1 MLMTN
6 HVLLNNIDH
15 KNLRVITT
23 RSAQYGDD
31 VMYAVTFPAEFR
43 NIQAHYPI
51 VFRKNA
57 QGQFEPIALMGF
69 QERQNLFLT
78 SRGWDATYIPLTIE
92 RLPFLIGF
100 SADKQPKMHVD
111 LDSARI
117 SRTEGEAVFREHG
130 GNTEFLERMSSALL
144 AIHQGIAAV
153 QPFVAALLEH
163 ELLESFVLDVQLAN
177 GSQNR
182 LAGFYA
188 INEERLLNL
197 SGAVLERLNRAGYL
211 QAIHMAIASLS
222 QFRVLIERMNKR
234 NAGDC

>member
-1 MLMTN
+1 MTN
-6 HVLLNNIDH
+6 HVLLNNVDH
-15 KNLRVITT
+15 EDLRVITT

-31 VMYAVTFPAEFR
+31 VMYAVTFPLEFR

-57 QGQFEPIALMGF
+57 QGQFEPIALLGF

-78 SRGWDATYIPLTIE
+78 SRGWDASYIPLTIE

-100 SADKQPKMHVD
+100 SADKQPMVHVD
-111 LDSARI
+111 LDSPRI
-117 SRTEGEAVFREHG
+117 SRTEGEAVFREYG
-130 GNTEFLERMSSALL
+130 GNTEFLERMSSVLL
-144 AIHQGIAAV
+144 AIHQGIAGV

-188 INEERLLNL
+188 INEERLQGLN
-197 SGAVLERLNRAGYL
+197 GAVLERFNRAGHL
-211 QAIHMAIASLS
+211 LAIHMAIASMS
-222 QFRVLIERMNKR
+222 QFRALIERMNKC
-234 NAGDC
+234 NAGNI

>member
-1 MLMTN
+1 MTN
-6 HVLLNNIDH
+6 HVLLNNVDH
-15 KNLRVITT
+15 KDLRVITT

-78 SRGWDATYIPLTIE
+78 SRGWDASYIPLTIE

-100 SADKQPKMHVD
+100 SADKQPMMHVD
-111 LDSARI
+111 LDSPRI
-117 SRTEGEAVFREHG
+117 SRTEGEPVFRAHG
-130 GNTEFLERMSSALL
+130 GNTEFLERMSSVLL

-153 QPFVAALLEH
+153 QPFVAALVEH
-163 ELLESFVLDVQLAN
+163 NLLESFVLDVQLAN
-177 GSQNR
+177 GSENR

-188 INEERLLNL
+188 INEERLQNL
-197 SGAVLERLNRAGYL
+197 SGEVLERFNRTGYL

-222 QFRVLIERMNKR
+222 QFRALIERMNKR
-234 NAGDC
+234 NAGDL

>member
-1 MLMTN
+1 MTN
-6 HVLLNNIDH
+6 NVLLNNVDH
-15 KNLRVITT
+15 KDLRVITT
-23 RSAQYGDD
+23 RSARYGDD
-31 VMYAVTFPAEFR
+31 VMFAVTFPSEFR

-57 QGQFEPIALMGF
+57 QGQFEPIALLGF

-78 SRGWDATYIPLTIE
+78 QRGWDATYVPLTIE

-100 SADKQPKMHVD
+100 SADKQPMMHVD
-111 LDSARI
+111 LDSPRI
-117 SRTEGEAVFREHG
+117 SRTEGEPIFREHG
-130 GNTEFLERMSSALL
+130 GNTEFLERMNSVLL
-144 AIHQGIAAV
+144 AIHQGIAGV

-188 INEERLLNL
+188 INEERLQGL
-197 SGAVLERLNRAGYL
+197 SGAVLERFNRAGYL
-211 QAIHMAIASLS
+211 QAIHMTIASMS
-222 QFRVLIERMNKR
+222 QFRALIERMNKR
-234 NAGDC
+234 NANELI

>member
-1 MLMTN
+1 MTN
-6 HVLLNNIDH
+6 NVLLNNVDH
-15 KNLRVITT
+15 KDLRVITA
-23 RSAQYGDD
+23 RSAGYGDD
-31 VMYAVTFPAEFR
+31 VMSAITFPSEFR

-57 QGQFEPIALMGF
+57 QGQFEPIALLGF

-78 SRGWDATYIPLTIE
+78 QRGWDATYIPLTIE

-100 SADKQPKMHVD
+100 SADKQPMMHVD
-111 LDSARI
+111 LDSPRI
-117 SRTEGEAVFREHG
+117 SRTEGEPIFREHG
-130 GNTEFLERMSSALL
+130 GNTEFLERMLSVLL
-144 AIHQGIAAV
+144 AIHQGIASV

-188 INEERLLNL
+188 INEERLQGLN
-197 SGAVLERLNRAGYL
+197 GAVLERFNRSGYL
-211 QAIHMAIASLS
+211 QAIHMAIASMS
-222 QFRVLIERMNKR
+222 QFRALIERMNKR
-234 NAGDC
+234 NAGEP